1 MLKAIY
7 KRVFSERQR
16 NDFHFFLFQFRALKY
31 KGSAVECNC
40 CGNEFSEFLAY
51 GNEERENAICPRC
64 NSLERNRVLWM
75 YLEKKLEITKRHWKV
90 LHFAPERT
98 LEKRFKT
105 LSNISYF
112 GVDLNPQLADYQVDI
127 TDIPYK
133 KNTFD
138 LIICSHVLGHVP
150 DEPKA
155 IQEMRRV
162 LSPDGLAIIMTV
174 IDINNKETYENPTVK
189 TPAERL
195 KNYGED
201 DLTRLHGMDFGQRLA
216 KEGFEVE
223 RLDYRLTFSEAE
235 QQRFGLG
242 RGEREV
248 LYLCKNKHKI

>member
-7 KRVFSERQR
+7 KKIFTERQR
-16 NDFHFFLFQFRALKY
+16 NDFHFFLFRFRALKY
-31 KGSAVECNC
+31 RGNVVKCNC
-40 CGNEFSEFLAY
+40 CENEFSQFLPY
-51 GNEERENAICPRC
+51 GNVKRDNAICPRC

-75 YLEKKLEITKRHWKV
+75 YLQKELNIENRHWKI

-98 LEKRFKT
+98 LEKRFKA
-105 LSNISYF
+105 LANLDYF

-127 TDIPYK
+127 TDIPYE

-155 IQEMRRV
+155 IQEMKRV
-162 LSPDGLAIIMTV
+162 LSPNGLAIIMTV
-174 IDINNKETYENPTVK
+174 IDINNKDTYENPNVK

-195 KNYGED
+195 EHYGED

-216 KEGFEVE
+216 NEGFNVE
-223 RLDYRLTFSEAE
+223 RLDYRLTFDEAE
-235 QQRFGLG
+235 QRRFGLG
-242 RGEREV
+242 SGEREV
-248 LYLCKNKHKI
+248 LYLCKK